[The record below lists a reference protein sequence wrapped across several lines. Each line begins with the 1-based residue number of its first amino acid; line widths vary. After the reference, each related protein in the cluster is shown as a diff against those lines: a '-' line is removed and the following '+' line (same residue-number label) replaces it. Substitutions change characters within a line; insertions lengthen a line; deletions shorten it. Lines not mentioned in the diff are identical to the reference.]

1 MIFISLKGKK
11 VNVNVG
17 EYLIDWN
24 KAVSKPQKHVKDFLF
39 PYWKSHVCL
48 EEFRICGSL
57 LRIDLLNLTR
67 KIAIEVSPSSTHSFS
82 KFFHKN
88 RFNFSKAIDREFE
101 KEAWCKQSGFTLV
114 EIFDEDMDKLS
125 PEWFMQKYQVVL

>member
-1 MIFISLKGKK
+1 MIFTTLKGKK

-39 PYWKSHVCL
+39 PYWKSHVCV
-48 EEFRICGSL
+48 EELACFGSL
-57 LRIDLLNLTR
+57 LRLDIVNLTR
-67 KIAIEVSPSSTHSFS
+67 KIAVEVSPSSTHSFN

-88 RFNFSKAIDREFE
+88 RFNFAKAMGREFE
-101 KEAWCKQSGFTLV
+101 KEEWCMKNGFQLV
-114 EIFDEDMDKLS
+114 EIFDEDMTTLS
-125 PEWFMQKYQVVL
+125 PEWFSKKYNIFL